1 MVEDKGR
8 GVSPQWRASSPK
20 DPTLLPVQRSVL
32 FSRLF
37 FSLVKKMLA
46 HREGELWEERVG
58 YSFDEV
64 SLSSCMIL
72 NCLSA
77 KQKQKQKKIQSLTL
91 AVCIQIAPK
100 PRLSAP
106 PGRLSSHWTM
116 RRHRLRL
123 HAHTHRHTHSH
134 THTHTDNCP
143 IRS

>member
-77 KQKQKQKKIQSLTL
+77 KKKTKTKKDPEPHFSCLYPNCSQTSSVSAAWSVVLTL
-91 AVCIQIAPK
+91 NYAKA
-100 PRLSAP
+100 
-106 PGRLSSHWTM
+106 
-116 RRHRLRL
+116 
-123 HAHTHRHTHSH
+123 
-134 THTHTDNCP
+134 
-143 IRS
+143 